1 MCFEFQKISK
11 NIFENCEISYLLS
24 RANFI
29 NIKLIFKIL
38 FSIKNFIIFV
48 NINLHSINI
57 KKNLNQIKMISN
69 YKPD

>member
-1 MCFEFQKISK
+1 MCFEFQRISRK
-11 NIFENCEISYLLS
+11 IFENSEIPYLLS

-38 FSIKNFIIFV
+38 FSIKNFIIFE

-57 KKNLNQIKMISN
+57 
-69 YKPD
+69 